1 MWETIFD
8 LADGLLEGIFALH
21 DKPDGCFGCL
31 FKAISI
37 TIGIVCAILL
47 FSLGVAWLVEL
58 F

>member
-1 MWETIFD
+1 MWEIIFD
-8 LADGLLEGIFALH
+8 LLMGMDIGRMSLK
-21 DKPDGCFGCL
+21 DDPDSCLGCL
-31 FKAISI
+31 SKAISI